1 VTVGYDAAYL
11 ERQVSRSRLRYL
23 VRQVYL
29 RRHRRLCVGPTL
41 DFGCGAGDLLAIL
54 PPGSAG
60 FDVNPHAVAHARA
73 RGLEIAPLGSADEA
87 PDLPGVAEGR
97 FQTLICAH
105 VLEHLDDPAAM
116 VRRLL
121 AAGAAR
127 RIARVV
133 FIVPGRRGF
142 QHDATHR
149 QFVTRERFER
159 DGLIAP
165 PGWRLGGISYFP
177 GNVRRL
183 GDYLTHHELT
193 IVHERVGP

>member
-11 ERQVSRSRLRYL
+11 ERQVSRSRLRHL
-23 VRQVYL
+23 IRRFYL

-41 DFGCGAGDLLAIL
+41 DFGCGAGDLLALL

-60 FDVNPHAVAHARA
+60 FDINPHAVAHARA
-73 RGLEIAPLGSADEA
+73 RGLEILPLGTAEES
-87 PDLPGVAEGR
+87 PDLPGIAAGR

-116 VRRLL
+116 ARRLL
-121 AAGAAR
+121 AAAEAGGIR
-127 RIARVV
+127 RVV
-133 FIVPGRRGF
+133 LIVPGRRGF

-159 DGLIAP
+159 EGVLGP
-165 PGWRLGGISYFP
+165 PGWRLREISYFP

-193 IVHERVGP
+193 IVHERAGA